1 MPRLKLARRNT
12 RMALPLHIADDDSWY
27 ITDRYSL
34 DLKDEDETILLERD
48 AISKH
53 FVGLPHT
60 LLLQNQAD
68 EFQILMANH
77 DVHRPIVRGS
87 PFSTNLVFDRNSATW
102 QEVMERRYFLLPI
115 HTSKTFLI
123 TTTLSCRLY
132 LILLKLLAR
141 QYEEAYRLIEVC
153 AIDTKFTPEETWV
166 FNLIQE
172 RAERDSHPNAEAIRL
187 KLILAIMYSNNDMK
201 WETNVIFQRYLKNVV
216 MYQLHAGY
224 RT

>member
-1 MPRLKLARRNT
+1 MDENALILFDLLDPKHAENKTLHNLRNILTRIEDISHILIWGKAANEIKSEDNLAEEFLNISGIELPRLKLRFTPKEHEDGIT
-12 RMALPLHIADDDSWY
+12 RLHIADDDSWY

-34 DLKDEDETILLERD
+34 DLKDEDKTILLERD

-102 QEVMERRYFLLPI
+102 QEVMERRYFYCL
-115 HTSKTFLI
+115 
-123 TTTLSCRLY
+123 
-132 LILLKLLAR
+132 
-141 QYEEAYRLIEVC
+141 
-153 AIDTKFTPEETWV
+153 FTP
-166 FNLIQE
+166 QKH
-172 RAERDSHPNAEAIRL
+172 S
-187 KLILAIMYSNNDMK
+187 
-201 WETNVIFQRYLKNVV
+201 
-216 MYQLHAGY
+216 
-224 RT
+224 